1 MHRSMRL
8 AGLGLAM
15 FALVGCGRS
24 VERGPGDVSDL
35 QEWTANVRSRPAPAL
50 PPLPVMREFE
60 NYEYASHDLRDP
72 FSDAFRT
79 DGGSGLSPDADRRK
93 QPLEEF
99 PLDSLKMVGSMS
111 RPGGALFGLVMTT
124 QNVTHRVSVGDYMG
138 QSDGRVVSLSADR
151 IELVELVPDGAG
163 GWLERPAALAL
174 E

>member
-1 MHRSMRL
+1 M
-8 AGLGLAM
+8 LAM
-15 FALVGCGRS
+15 LGCGRS
-24 VERGPGDVSDL
+24 VERAPGEPSNL
-35 QEWTANVRSRPAPAL
+35 QEWTANIKARPAPAL

-79 DGGSGLSPDADRRK
+79 DGGGGLRPDVDRRK
-93 QPLEEF
+93 HPLEEF
-99 PLDSLKMVGSMS
+99 PLDGLKMVGSMS
-111 RPGGALFGLVMTT
+111 RPGGALLGLVMTA
-124 QNVTHRVSVGDYMG
+124 QNVTYRVSVGDYMG
-138 QSDGRVVSLSADR
+138 QSDGRIVSVTPDR